1 MVRHDELGDLQFALE
16 RMRQKLNETTITK
29 NYLNTVLNSLSDAV
43 LVTSP
48 NGIVKSCN
56 EATQRLLGYSEAD
69 LVGKP
74 LVSFID
80 EAHREC
86 VRPEHSAPEARETV
100 LRTASGQTIPV
111 SMASSAITTE
121 DPQFQGNIYVARNI
135 TERKRAERRIR
146 YLARYDTL
154 TKMPNRMQFQH
165 LLQQAI
171 ARARRNQRSLALLYL
186 DLDRFKEVNDTFGHA
201 AGDRTLEI
209 LSERLTRNLSKDTVI
224 GRLAGD
230 EFAMFIDDLPVDID
244 NRAAI
249 GALAR
254 TLLDEISRTFYVNQ
268 QEVYLTASV
277 GIAICPYDAENVIDL
292 IRNADAAMYH
302 SKQNGGNSCA
312 FYVPEMNAAAVER
325 LMLKSKLRRALERD
339 ELVILYQS
347 KVDLRSGRVVGAEAL
362 LRWRLPGH
370 GDISPSHFI
379 PLAEE
384 TSLILDIGEWVLN
397 RVCADYREW
406 QKMRARARPHRHQ
419 PVAAP
424 TEAGELHRPLPQR
437 VPQARGLAH
446 LLRAGSHRNHV
457 DDRPEAHHRL
467 LNELYAM
474 GLNLAIDDFGTG
486 YSSLSALQQF
496 PIGTLK
502 IDQSFVRDVAVDS
515 NDAAIVRTIID
526 MGKSLDLEVIAEGV
540 EASEQ
545 LEFLRKHGCYY
556 AQGRLFGDAMEAGKL
571 LAILAGQVGGAA
583 YHARPVRAHGA
594 AADPPLVVARP
605 PMLSARDLTLRR
617 GPEPL
622 FEQVNFTVFRG
633 NKVGIT
639 GANGA
644 GKSSL
649 FAAIRGELAADRGD
663 IERPPDLKIAHVE
676 QEIAASER
684 AAIEFVLDGDAELR
698 AVLAAIAAAERRDA
712 AVGARRSSM
721 RRSRPS
727 TAIAPR
733 RAPPRSCM
741 DSDSRPRITSGQ
753 VAEFSGGWRVRL
765 AMARALCSRA
775 DLLLLDEPTNHLD
788 LDAIVW
794 LEEWLTAFPGTLLMI
809 SHDREFLDAIIDRVL
824 HIENRAHPR
833 LLRQLLAVR
842 AKARRGTGAAARAA
856 GAADAAHRRDHH
868 LRESLSRQRHQVAPG
883 AEPLEDAASAW
894 SASCRRTSTARSSS
908 SSRRR

>member
-1 MVRHDELGDLQFALE
+1 MARSLKTKYLLLALAVGAVLSLLLGGLSYYEHRVDAADVNQLTYATVAQKLEADLETRASSLSEITGTSLGPALVSGNKTAVTSIAQRLLDERDIERVEVLDANGKVLFSGGDPATQAAGDWFVFQSTIHSNLVSAPVQRVGSLRIWTSRAEMRETLSSIRKQLESQQGMHYKRMRGLMAGVTIPLLLLGLAGAWYIARQLAGPISALVKSADRIGQGDYTRPLAVVRHDELGDLQFALE

-29 NYLNTVLNSLSDAV
+29 NYLTTVLNSLSDAV

-48 NGIVKSCN
+48 EGIVKSCN
-56 EATQRLLGYSEAD
+56 EATQKLLGYQEAE
-69 LVGKP
+69 LLGKP

-80 EAHREC
+80 DVHRNAFDLTS
-86 VRPEHSAPEARETV
+86 SALEARETV

-111 SMASSAITTE
+111 SMASSKITTQ
-121 DPQFQGNIYVARNI
+121 DPQFQGSIYVARNI

-171 ARARRNQRSLALLYL
+171 ARARRSQRSLALLYL

-209 LSERLTRNLSKDTVI
+209 LSERLTKNLSKDTVI

-230 EFAMFIDDLPVDID
+230 EFAMFIDDLPMDVD
-244 NRAAI
+244 NRASL
-249 GALAR
+249 GTLAR

-384 TSLILDIGEWVLN
+384 TSLILDIGEWVLD
-397 RVCADYREW
+397 RVCSDYREW
-406 QKMRARARPHRHQ
+406 QKTVPEPGRIAINLSLRQLKQASFIARCRAVFRKHG
-419 PVAAP
+419 VSP
-424 TEAGELHRPLPQR
+424 TCFELEVTETTLMTDPKRTI
-437 VPQARGLAH
+437 G
-446 LLRAGSHRNHV
+446 
-457 DDRPEAHHRL
+457 L

-515 NDAAIVRTIID
+515 DDAAIVRTIID

-545 LEFLRKHGCYY
+545 LEFLRKHGCYF
-556 AQGRLFGDAMEAGKL
+556 AQGRLFGDAMEASKL
-571 LAILAGQVGGAA
+571 LSILSNQADGADH
-583 YHARPVRAHGA
+583 HAPLCVPTVLRPVR
-594 AADPPLVVARP
+594 
-605 PMLSARDLTLRR
+605 LS
-617 GPEPL
+617 
-622 FEQVNFTVFRG
+622 
-633 NKVGIT
+633 
-639 GANGA
+639 
-644 GKSSL
+644 S
-649 FAAIRGELAADRGD
+649 
-663 IERPPDLKIAHVE
+663 
-676 QEIAASER
+676 
-684 AAIEFVLDGDAELR
+684 
-698 AVLAAIAAAERRDA
+698 
-712 AVGARRSSM
+712 
-721 RRSRPS
+721 
-727 TAIAPR
+727 
-733 RAPPRSCM
+733 
-741 DSDSRPRITSGQ
+741 
-753 VAEFSGGWRVRL
+753 
-765 AMARALCSRA
+765 
-775 DLLLLDEPTNHLD
+775 
-788 LDAIVW
+788 
-794 LEEWLTAFPGTLLMI
+794 
-809 SHDREFLDAIIDRVL
+809 
-824 HIENRAHPR
+824 
-833 LLRQLLAVR
+833 
-842 AKARRGTGAAARAA
+842 
-856 GAADAAHRRDHH
+856 
-868 LRESLSRQRHQVAPG
+868 
-883 AEPLEDAASAW
+883 
-894 SASCRRTSTARSSS
+894 
-908 SSRRR
+908 

>member
-1 MVRHDELGDLQFALE
+1 MARSLKTKYLLLALAVGGALSLLLGGLSYYEHRVDAADVNQLTYATVAQKLEADLETRASSLGEITGTSLAPALSSGNKAAVASIAGRLLDERDIGRVEVLDARGTVLFRGGDPAAQSTGDWFVFQSTIHSNLVSAPVQRVGSLRIWMSRAEMRETLASIRKQLESQQGMQIKRMRGLLAGITLPLLVLGLAGAWYIARQLAGPISALVKSADRIGQGDYSRPLAVVRHDELGDLQFALE

-48 NGIVKSCN
+48 DGIVKSCN
-56 EATQRLLGYSEAD
+56 EAAQTLLGYSQAD
-69 LVGKP
+69 LLGKP

-80 EAHREC
+80 GAH
-86 VRPEHSAPEARETV
+86 VHAFDLTNAAPEARETV
-100 LRTASGQTIPV
+100 LRTARGQTIPV
-111 SMASSAITTE
+111 SMANSTITTE

-171 ARARRNQRSLALLYL
+171 ARARRSQRSLALLYL

-230 EFAMFIDDLPVDID
+230 EFAMFIDDLPVDVD
-244 NRAAI
+244 NRASI
-249 GALAR
+249 GTLAR

-277 GIAICPYDAENVIDL
+277 GVAICPYDAENVIDL

-397 RVCADYREW
+397 RVCSDYREW
-406 QKMRARARPHRHQ
+406 QKSVPEPGRIAINLSLRQLKQSSFIARCRAVFRKHE
-419 PVAAP
+419 VSP
-424 TEAGELHRPLPQR
+424 TCFELEVTETTLMTDPKRTI
-437 VPQARGLAH
+437 G
-446 LLRAGSHRNHV
+446 
-457 DDRPEAHHRL
+457 L

-515 NDAAIVRTIID
+515 DDAAIVRTIID

-556 AQGRLFGDAMEAGKL
+556 AQGRLFGDAMEAEKM
-571 LAILAGQVGGAA
+571 LAILSGQIGGAA
-583 YHARPVRAHGA
+583 HHGA
-594 AADPPLVVARP
+594 LCVPTVLRP
-605 PMLSARDLTLRR
+605 IRLS
-617 GPEPL
+617 
-622 FEQVNFTVFRG
+622 
-633 NKVGIT
+633 
-639 GANGA
+639 
-644 GKSSL
+644 S
-649 FAAIRGELAADRGD
+649 
-663 IERPPDLKIAHVE
+663 
-676 QEIAASER
+676 
-684 AAIEFVLDGDAELR
+684 
-698 AVLAAIAAAERRDA
+698 
-712 AVGARRSSM
+712 
-721 RRSRPS
+721 
-727 TAIAPR
+727 
-733 RAPPRSCM
+733 
-741 DSDSRPRITSGQ
+741 
-753 VAEFSGGWRVRL
+753 
-765 AMARALCSRA
+765 
-775 DLLLLDEPTNHLD
+775 
-788 LDAIVW
+788 
-794 LEEWLTAFPGTLLMI
+794 
-809 SHDREFLDAIIDRVL
+809 
-824 HIENRAHPR
+824 
-833 LLRQLLAVR
+833 
-842 AKARRGTGAAARAA
+842 
-856 GAADAAHRRDHH
+856 
-868 LRESLSRQRHQVAPG
+868 
-883 AEPLEDAASAW
+883 
-894 SASCRRTSTARSSS
+894 
-908 SSRRR
+908 

>member
-1 MVRHDELGDLQFALE
+1 MARSLKTKYLLLALAVGGGLSLILGALAYYEHRVDAASVNQLTYATVAQKLEADLETRASSVSEITGTSLAPALASGNKAAVASIAGRLLDERDIERVEVLDAGGSLLFSGGDAATRQTGDWFVFQSTIHSNLVSAPVRGVGSLRIWMSRAEMHETLASIRKQLESQQGLQIKRMRGLLAGITLPLLLLGLAGAWFIAGQLAAPISALVKSADRIGQGDYTRPLAVVRHDELGDLQFALE

-48 NGIVKSCN
+48 DGVVKSCN
-56 EATQRLLGYSEAD
+56 EATQRLLGYSESD
-69 LVGKP
+69 LLDKP
-74 LVSFID
+74 LISFID
-80 EAHREC
+80 EQHRGAFDLSN
-86 VRPEHSAPEARETV
+86 SAPEARETV

-111 SMASSAITTE
+111 SMASSSISTE

-171 ARARRNQRSLALLYL
+171 ARSRRNQRSLALLYL

-209 LSERLTRNLSKDTVI
+209 LSERLTRNLTKDTVI

-230 EFAMFIDDLPVDID
+230 EFAMFIDDLPVDVD

-277 GIAICPYDAENVIDL
+277 GVAICPYDAENVIDL

-397 RVCADYREW
+397 RVCSDYHQW
-406 QKMRARARPHRHQ
+406 QKIVPEPGRIAINLSLRQLKQASFIARCRSVFRKHD
-419 PVAAP
+419 VSP
-424 TEAGELHRPLPQR
+424 TCFELEVTETTLMTDPKRTI
-437 VPQARGLAH
+437 G
-446 LLRAGSHRNHV
+446 
-457 DDRPEAHHRL
+457 L

-515 NDAAIVRTIID
+515 DDAAIVRTIID

-540 EASEQ
+540 EAREQ
-545 LEFLRKHGCYY
+545 LEFLRQHGCYY

-571 LAILAGQVGGAA
+571 LGILAAQAGGAP
-583 YHARPVRAHGA
+583 HH
-594 AADPPLVVARP
+594 
-605 PMLSARDLTLRR
+605 
-617 GPEPL
+617 E
-622 FEQVNFTVFRG
+622 N
-633 NKVGIT
+633 
-639 GANGA
+639 
-644 GKSSL
+644 
-649 FAAIRGELAADRGD
+649 
-663 IERPPDLKIAHVE
+663 
-676 QEIAASER
+676 
-684 AAIEFVLDGDAELR
+684 
-698 AVLAAIAAAERRDA
+698 
-712 AVGARRSSM
+712 
-721 RRSRPS
+721 
-727 TAIAPR
+727 
-733 RAPPRSCM
+733 
-741 DSDSRPRITSGQ
+741 
-753 VAEFSGGWRVRL
+753 
-765 AMARALCSRA
+765 LCV
-775 DLLLLDEPTNHLD
+775 PT
-788 LDAIVW
+788 
-794 LEEWLTAFPGTLLMI
+794 
-809 SHDREFLDAIIDRVL
+809 VL
-824 HIENRAHPR
+824 HPIR
-833 LLRQLLAVR
+833 L
-842 AKARRGTGAAARAA
+842 
-856 GAADAAHRRDHH
+856 
-868 LRESLSRQRHQVAPG
+868 
-883 AEPLEDAASAW
+883 
-894 SASCRRTSTARSSS
+894 SS
-908 SSRRR
+908 

>member
-1 MVRHDELGDLQFALE
+1 MARSLKTKYLLMALAIGALLSLILGGLAYYEHRLDAADINQLTYATVAQKLEADLETRASSLSEITGASLAPALASGNKTAVASIAARLLDERDIERVEVQDANDTVLFSGGDPAAAAGGDWFVFQGTVHSNLVAAPVKRLGSLRIWVSRTEMQETLSSIRKQLESQQSMQIKRMRGLLAGIALPLLLLGLAGAWFIARQLSGPIAALVKSADRIGQGDYTRPLAVVRHDELGDLQFALE

-48 NGIVKSCN
+48 EGVIKSCN
-56 EATQRLLGYSEAD
+56 EAAQRLLGYEEAD
-69 LVGKP
+69 LLDKP
-74 LVSFID
+74 LSGFID
-80 EAHREC
+80 EVHR
-86 VRPEHSAPEARETV
+86 SAFDLSAGAPEARETV

-111 SMASSAITTE
+111 SMAGSSISSE

-230 EFAMFIDDLPVDID
+230 EFAMFVDDLPLDVD
-244 NRAAI
+244 NRAGI

-277 GIAICPYDAENVIDL
+277 GVAICPYDAENVIDL

-325 LMLKSKLRRALERD
+325 LMLKSKLRRALERN

-397 RVCADYREW
+397 RVCSDYREW
-406 QKMRARARPHRHQ
+406 QKTVPEPGRIAINLSLRQLKQASFIARCRGVFRKHE
-419 PVAAP
+419 VSP
-424 TEAGELHRPLPQR
+424 TCFELEVTETTLMTDPKRTI
-437 VPQARGLAH
+437 G
-446 LLRAGSHRNHV
+446 
-457 DDRPEAHHRL
+457 L

-515 NDAAIVRTIID
+515 DDAAIVRTIID

-540 EASEQ
+540 EAGEQ

-556 AQGRLFGDAMEAGKL
+556 AQGRLFGDAMEADKL
-571 LAILAGQVGGAA
+571 LAILAAQVRGAPH
-583 YHARPVRAHGA
+583 HANLCVPTVLRPLR
-594 AADPPLVVARP
+594 
-605 PMLSARDLTLRR
+605 LS
-617 GPEPL
+617 
-622 FEQVNFTVFRG
+622 
-633 NKVGIT
+633 
-639 GANGA
+639 
-644 GKSSL
+644 S
-649 FAAIRGELAADRGD
+649 
-663 IERPPDLKIAHVE
+663 
-676 QEIAASER
+676 
-684 AAIEFVLDGDAELR
+684 
-698 AVLAAIAAAERRDA
+698 
-712 AVGARRSSM
+712 
-721 RRSRPS
+721 
-727 TAIAPR
+727 
-733 RAPPRSCM
+733 
-741 DSDSRPRITSGQ
+741 
-753 VAEFSGGWRVRL
+753 
-765 AMARALCSRA
+765 
-775 DLLLLDEPTNHLD
+775 
-788 LDAIVW
+788 
-794 LEEWLTAFPGTLLMI
+794 
-809 SHDREFLDAIIDRVL
+809 
-824 HIENRAHPR
+824 
-833 LLRQLLAVR
+833 
-842 AKARRGTGAAARAA
+842 
-856 GAADAAHRRDHH
+856 
-868 LRESLSRQRHQVAPG
+868 
-883 AEPLEDAASAW
+883 
-894 SASCRRTSTARSSS
+894 
-908 SSRRR
+908 